1 MSRSMVRLIHA
12 EGFFPNNDAQNLK
25 NLSDGLQFV
34 DTRHGK
40 EVQNFNLIFPDSE
53 LIFHKVLG
61 ERVMVDPKRSG
72 VLRKPNN
79 NLIHFEEFETTEEW
93 CFMVALEPTTVN
105 FWYHVDPSSNLG
117 DFSPANAK
125 TVLDGYEFNYRNLF
139 EWKIHTNILLETN
152 QCLFYRPWVFHS
164 LEDGLIQYYRLLSD
178 KNYRILVMGL
188 PGSYKSS
195 IAKKLSDRF
204 ENSNLIVSNEQRVIA
219 KDLDYS
225 VDGQMRH
232 CYRILNLIRQSKSPV
247 TVLDMVCPL
256 PKMRQI
262 LNCDIVVWVSDKKQS
277 IYKELDEI
285 YVPPI
290 FYDIECHDDSDETID
305 KIIGRIMSKK
315 V

>member
-12 EGFFPNNDAQNLK
+12 EGFFPRNDAQNLRS
-25 NLSDGLQFV
+25 LADGLQFV

-40 EVQNFNLIFPDSE
+40 EVANFNLIFPDSE

-79 NLIHFEEFETTEEW
+79 NLITFEEFQTPEEW

-105 FWYHVDPSSNLG
+105 FWYHVDSTDNLG
-117 DFSPANAK
+117 EFAPADAK
-125 TVLDGYEFNYRNLF
+125 TALEGHQFNYRNLF
-139 EWKIHTNILLETN
+139 EWKIHTNIVLDTN

-164 LEDGLIQYYRLLSD
+164 LEDGLIQYYRLISD
-178 KNYRILVMGL
+178 KHYRILVMGL
-188 PGSYKSS
+188 PGSFRTSVANKLAERIGVATVLRSS
-195 IAKKLSDRF
+195 
-204 ENSNLIVSNEQRVIA
+204 EQRALA
-219 KDLDYS
+219 KDVDYT

-232 CYRILNLIRQSKSPV
+232 CYRMLGLIRQASAPV
-247 TVLDMVCPL
+247 TIVDMVCPL

-262 LNCDIVVWVSDKKQS
+262 LNCDIVVWVNDKQQS
-277 IYKELDEI
+277 QYDQLNEM
-285 YVPPI
+285 YVPPV
-290 FYDIECHDDSDETID
+290 FYDVECHDDSDETID
-305 KIIGRIMSKK
+305 AIIRRILSKK